1 MKLVT
6 FHKPQQDARIG
17 VLQPDGRILDLQTA
31 ALRDQG
37 HAVPAFSS
45 MLDLIRGGPQAL
57 QRARALAGKFAAE
70 PSVLVPQADCRLL
83 APVPVP
89 EQMRDCLVFE
99 KHFLQARAN
108 AAVLKAR
115 LLGDSSQEAIAAS
128 ASGVGAAIPQVWYQ
142 QPLYYKGNR
151 FSVVGPDA
159 DVHWPSYSRY
169 LDFELEWGI
178 FIGRKGR
185 NIPASE
191 ARDYIFGYTVF
202 NDFSAR
208 DAQYRET
215 EGRLGPAKGKDF
227 DTGNAMGPC
236 IVTADALAEPYNLAM
251 AVRVNGEEWGRGNSR
266 DMHHRFEDMIAHISR
281 DETLYPGEFI
291 GSGTVGNGCGLELD
305 RWIKPGDIVELE
317 VEGIGILRNRVVAA
331 HNPA

>member
-1 MKLVT
+1 M
-6 FHKPQQDARIG
+6 
-17 VLQPDGRILDLQTA
+17 
-31 ALRDQG
+31 
-37 HAVPAFSS
+37 
-45 MLDLIRGGPQAL
+45 
-57 QRARALAGKFAAE
+57 
-70 PSVLVPQADCRLL
+70 
-83 APVPVP
+83 
-89 EQMRDCLVFE
+89 
-99 KHFLQARAN
+99 
-108 AAVLKAR
+108 
-115 LLGDSSQEAIAAS
+115 
-128 ASGVGAAIPQVWYQ
+128 PQVWYQ

-291 GSGTVGNGCGLELD
+291 RIPAPWATDADWSSTDGS
-305 RWIKPGDIVELE
+305 
-317 VEGIGILRNRVVAA
+317 
-331 HNPA
+331 NPATSSNWRWKASAFFATASSPHTIRPDAAQVLSRRRQLLLAEPPSRSCSRARAGLRPRARRRMSRDTRAHAHDFSARITASRVFFRCLKFSRQILFCRCSNASSRRLHESICSRRDFDETIIGVERAIVSAVA